1 MNSVEFRV
9 TTIRLLLGEKER
21 ATMVSLAGI
30 GAVKFMT
37 KDPSFVKML
46 TLLYPVIC
54 AMSSPV
60 GEIATS

>member
-1 MNSVEFRV
+1 MSSVEFCV

-21 ATMVSLAGI
+21 ATMI

-54 AMSSPV
+54 AMSSPA